1 MSDQSVAEKE
11 PKAAAP
17 AAPAIKVAPRV
28 VKPLS
33 EMEFGEIGVKQ
44 NTWYAIAENNIAPDD
59 VLEVG
64 YWAHVV
70 ARNLSA
76 FNKICI
82 MNRERTWYGE
92 LIVFAIHT
100 QGAIVR
106 WIAPPVTIQKAA
118 MPAETSEYEIF
129 DAGMGKEWSVRR
141 MKDGRVMMEGKR
153 SRQEAESDLRSWL
166 RAQGRKTA

>member
-11 PKAAAP
+11 PKTAAP
-17 AAPAIKVAPRV
+17 PVAAAPRV
-28 VKPLS
+28 VKPLA
-33 EMEFGEIGVKQ
+33 EMEFGEIGIKQ
-44 NTWYAIAENNIAPDD
+44 NVWYAIAENNVTPAD

-70 ARNLSA
+70 ARNLNA

-106 WIAPPVTIQKAA
+106 WIAPPVTILKAA
-118 MPAETSEYEIF
+118 MPAETSEFEIF

-141 MKDGRVMMEGKR
+141 MEDGRVMMEGKK

-166 RAQGRKTA
+166 RAQGRRAA